1 MQFSE
6 RQVRTNAFWAH
17 YLKAREVYNIDRTTR
32 YNDPR
37 LIELAKK
44 GSDASQF
51 LYNSAS
57 RPIASA
63 TPVGKI
69 FSRFQLYAWNSVRF
83 RRDVYQQA
91 KALGFRQDTPEFE
104 RLRTA
109 LTADLMVLGLAST
122 LPYSTFQAVAPVG
135 FGALTS
141 LSEYLF
147 GDEEER
153 EKAFFGILPYPANII
168 GLAAPPGLRILT
180 TPVKGGMA
188 LFDLM
193 LLNSSEDLE
202 LFLQNDLTSLI
213 PFGSMVKNLYRAK
226 ESPQMS
232 IEFLTGL
239 PYMALSR
246 TMNRLN
252 SVDELYQMPFG
263 SARLAVPAMTDKEK
277 RARRK
282 EIREE
287 REDAMLDSESGTV
300 VSGNSDEELNNAIRS
315 MVMEFNYAVQS
326 Q

>member
-1 MQFSE
+1 
-6 RQVRTNAFWAH
+6 
-17 YLKAREVYNIDRTTR
+17 
-32 YNDPR
+32 
-37 LIELAKK
+37 
-44 GSDASQF
+44 
-51 LYNSAS
+51 
-57 RPIASA
+57 
-63 TPVGKI
+63 
-69 FSRFQLYAWNSVRF
+69 
-83 RRDVYQQA
+83 
-91 KALGFRQDTPEFE
+91 
-104 RLRTA
+104 
-109 LTADLMVLGLAST
+109 
-122 LPYSTFQAVAPVG
+122 
-135 FGALTS
+135 
-141 LSEYLF
+141 
-147 GDEEER
+147 
-153 EKAFFGILPYPANII
+153 
-168 GLAAPPGLRILT
+168 
-180 TPVKGGMA
+180 
-188 LFDLM
+188 M

-315 MVMEFNYAVQS
+315 MVMEFNYVVQP

>member
-1 MQFSE
+1 
-6 RQVRTNAFWAH
+6 
-17 YLKAREVYNIDRTTR
+17 
-32 YNDPR
+32 
-37 LIELAKK
+37 
-44 GSDASQF
+44 
-51 LYNSAS
+51 
-57 RPIASA
+57 
-63 TPVGKI
+63 
-69 FSRFQLYAWNSVRF
+69 VRF

-315 MVMEFNYAVQS
+315 MVMEFNYAVQP